1 LITPGAEEVWCRLME
16 VQKYPSVVGCKEL
29 QEGEGISMVEEARV
43 EACGG
48 TWCSWKQG
56 NMKHG

>member
-1 LITPGAEEVWCRLME
+1 LITPRAEEVWCRLME

-43 EACGG
+43 EACGA
-48 TWCSWKQG
+48 TWCS
-56 NMKHG
+56 